1 MQMEKNLD
9 KNNLPKH
16 VSVIMDGNGR
26 WAKKQGAARVFG
38 HKNAIKAVRDTVEGC
53 AELGISHLS
62 LYAFST
68 ENWGRP
74 KKEVD
79 ALMQL
84 LVSTIKSEMNT
95 LMKNDVKLSSIGDIE
110 NLPTKCYNELQ
121 IAKEQTA
128 QNKGLN
134 LILALNYSGKWDITQ
149 AIKKALTA
157 CQNDELSDK
166 DLTDSTIESFLSTA
180 GIPDPEL
187 LIRTSGEFRISN
199 FMLWQLAYTE
209 IYITEILWPDFRKE
223 HLINALRNYQTR
235 ERRFGKVISE

>member
-1 MQMEKNLD
+1 MEKNLD

-128 QNKGLN
+128 QNNGLN

-149 AIKKALTA
+149 ALKKALTA